1 MNTQLERPF
10 LSYIQQELIGV
21 YTLSE
26 SRVLARLILEDALG
40 LTPDK
45 LTSCKINQLSED
57 NRGKIR
63 EIVKRLKTKE
73 PVQYILGR
81 TEFHGLMFTVT
92 PEVLIPR
99 PETEELVEWIVEE
112 VPPREISVLDIGT
125 GSGCI
130 AVTLAKKLRD
140 SKVDACDVSEK
151 ALEVATTNAF
161 NNGVDVNYF
170 LQDIFDPFAGSGLYD
185 VIVSNP
191 PYVLESD
198 KEQMEE
204 NVLKFEPHEA
214 LFVPNH
220 SALIFYERIADL
232 SLQILREGG
241 KLYFE
246 IHRDKG
252 KEIEAMLLS
261 KGYRNIKLKN
271 DITGNPRMASAVRLN
286 GE

>member
-1 MNTQLERPF
+1 MISLNFQAMNTQLERPF

-112 VPPREISVLDIGT
+112 VPPRKSVYSILARVA
-125 GSGCI
+125 
-130 AVTLAKKLRD
+130 AVSLLHWPKNFAT
-140 SKVDACDVSEK
+140 VS
-151 ALEVATTNAF
+151 
-161 NNGVDVNYF
+161 
-170 LQDIFDPFAGSGLYD
+170 
-185 VIVSNP
+185 
-191 PYVLESD
+191 
-198 KEQMEE
+198 
-204 NVLKFEPHEA
+204 
-214 LFVPNH
+214 
-220 SALIFYERIADL
+220 
-232 SLQILREGG
+232 
-241 KLYFE
+241 
-246 IHRDKG
+246 
-252 KEIEAMLLS
+252 
-261 KGYRNIKLKN
+261 
-271 DITGNPRMASAVRLN
+271 
-286 GE
+286 

>member
-1 MNTQLERPF
+1 MISLNFQAMNTQLEQSF
-10 LSYIQQELIGV
+10 LSYIQQELNGV
-21 YTLSE
+21 YTTSE

-140 SKVDACDVSEK
+140 SKVDACDVRK
-151 ALEVATTNAF
+151 
-161 NNGVDVNYF
+161 
-170 LQDIFDPFAGSGLYD
+170 P
-185 VIVSNP
+185 
-191 PYVLESD
+191 
-198 KEQMEE
+198 
-204 NVLKFEPHEA
+204 
-214 LFVPNH
+214 
-220 SALIFYERIADL
+220 
-232 SLQILREGG
+232 LR
-241 KLYFE
+241 
-246 IHRDKG
+246 
-252 KEIEAMLLS
+252 
-261 KGYRNIKLKN
+261 
-271 DITGNPRMASAVRLN
+271 
-286 GE
+286 